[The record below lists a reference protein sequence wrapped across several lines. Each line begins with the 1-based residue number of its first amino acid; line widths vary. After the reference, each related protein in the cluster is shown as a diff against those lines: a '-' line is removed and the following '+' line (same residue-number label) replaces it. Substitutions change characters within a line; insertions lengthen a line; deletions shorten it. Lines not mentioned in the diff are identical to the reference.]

1 MNRSNLF
8 RTLSLSLASLAFA
21 TTGVASSVEHDQL
34 AGARDLATTD
44 AQVAQELQTWI
55 TQRDIALLAQADGL
69 ITNDMRAAAE
79 VYAVAQLVEADGL
92 VSEQL
97 RADVETM
104 VVTRLAAADGLLV
117 EPIVL
122 ASSSTE
128 SAPAARHSGAVL
140 LAAKTTR

>member
-1 MNRSNLF
+1 MNRNNLF

-21 TTGVASSVEHDQL
+21 TAGVAGSVEHDQL
-34 AGARDLATTD
+34 ASARDLATTD

-79 VYAVAQLVEADGL
+79 VYAVAPLVEADGL

-97 RADVETM
+97 RAEVETL
-104 VVTRLAAADGLLV
+104 VVTRIAAADGLVV

-122 ASSSTE
+122 ANRTE
-128 SAPAARHSGAVL
+128 PAPAPRASGAVL
-140 LAAKTTR
+140 LAAKTR

>member
-8 RTLSLSLASLAFA
+8 RTLSLSLASLAFSA
-21 TTGVASSVEHDQL
+21 AGVASSVEHDQL
-34 AGARDLATTD
+34 TGARDLATTD
-44 AQVAQELQTWI
+44 AQVAQDLQTWI

-104 VVTRLAAADGLLV
+104 IVTRLAAADGLLV

-122 ASSSTE
+122 ASSTE
-128 SAPAARHSGAVL
+128 SAPAARASGALL
-140 LAAKTTR
+140 LAAKTR